1 MKYTVK
7 PSVYAKTDRKN
18 IVQYLEQYSIAA
30 PVKFKQALKK
40 YIDIISD
47 TPNIFSKYSADSSYR
62 HVTVFGAY
70 IMFYTVNEAEKTVL
84 IYRIL
89 HGAQDIERILQ

>member
-1 MKYTVK
+1 MKYTVD
-7 PSVYAKTDRKN
+7 PSVFAKTDRKN
-18 IVQYLEQYSIAA
+18 IIKYLEQYSTAA

-47 TPNIFSKYSADSSYR
+47 MPNIFSRYNANSNYR

-70 IMFYTVNEAEKTVL
+70 IMFYTVNEAEKRAF

-89 HGAQDIERILQ
+89 SGAQDIENIL